1 MKRQFQ
7 SLQYKTK
14 ANDVDEEK
22 GIVTVAVNGIGVKDS
37 QNDISMPGSFN
48 KTLRENINRMKWFL
62 NHDTTQLLGVPLSGK
77 EDGGNLVM
85 VGQLN
90 LEKQI
95 GRDILSDYKLYAS
108 TGRTLEHS
116 IGVQAIKR
124 DEADPRKVLEW
135 KMFEYSTLTSWGSNP
150 QTFLV
155 DIKSAT
161 PDKVREMFDF
171 LHEALTAKYG
181 HTDEKLKEYEMNLEM
196 LKKAFG
202 ETPNMV
208 TCPNCGHEFDYDAQK
223 EHTFS
228 EQVLEMAAMY
238 ARWIADDAVEQ
249 HMNELAPEIQ
259 NEVLSVI
266 GAVKMQG
273 IDTKNQELIQKSI
286 TDTMAY
292 VRCPKCW
299 NRVYKTIAN
308 LEKADDTTKADEPLN
323 GTHEDV
329 LEKKD
334 DVQSEEKAA
343 TSTFFESLNDCFN

>member
-1 MKRQFQ
+1 MKRPFQ

-48 KTLRENINRMKWFL
+48 KTLRENIGRMKWFL

-150 QTFLV
+150 QTFLI

-161 PDKVREMFDF
+161 PDKVKEVLDF
-171 LHEALTAKYG
+171 LKEALTAKYG
-181 HTDEKLKEYEMNLEM
+181 HTDEKLKEYEMNLDM

-208 TCPNCGHEFDYDAQK
+208 TCPSCGHEFDYDAQK

-238 ARWIADDAVEQ
+238 ARWIADNAVER

-259 NEVLSVI
+259 NEVLAVI
-266 GAVKMQG
+266 GAVKSQG
-273 IDTKNQELIQKSI
+273 IDVTNKELIQKSI

-308 LEKADDTTKADEPLN
+308 LTKADDTTKADEPLQD
-323 GTHEDV
+323 THGNAV
-329 LEKKD
+329 EKKD
-334 DVQSEEKAA
+334 DAKPDEKAA
-343 TSTFFESLNDCFN
+343 ESTFLKSLNDCFQ